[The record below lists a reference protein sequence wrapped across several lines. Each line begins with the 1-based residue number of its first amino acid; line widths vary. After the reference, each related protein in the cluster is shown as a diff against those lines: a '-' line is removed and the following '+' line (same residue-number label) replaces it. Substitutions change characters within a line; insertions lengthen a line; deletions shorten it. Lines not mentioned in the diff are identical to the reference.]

1 MLLKFLGQEASE
13 VVSED
18 VDAAPSEVVL
28 EDVDAA
34 VETADIAAEVV
45 SENVD
50 TETVEVSKVILE
62 DVVEA
67 AEVLVGL
74 LKVLEV
80 QGQTPPLKAQKK
92 K

>member
-1 MLLKFLGQEASE
+1 M
-13 VVSED
+13 VSED

-67 AEVLVGL
+67 AEVL
-74 LKVLEV
+74 KVLEAQV
-80 QGQTPPLKAQKK
+80 QTLPIKAQKK

>member
-1 MLLKFLGQEASE
+1 M
-13 VVSED
+13 VSED
-18 VDAAPSEVVL
+18 VDEAPSEVVL
-28 EDVDAA
+28 EDVDA
-34 VETADIAAEVV
+34 ETADIAAEVV

-67 AEVLVGL
+67 AEVL
-74 LKVLEV
+74 KVLEAQV
-80 QGQTPPLKAQKK
+80 QTLPIKAQKK